1 MGFRQNMS
9 DNTSDDRDK
18 LYAIFRPYIRNG
30 YDEDMRLTIDN
41 GDTYHEIL
49 HEIESLIAHKVNEA
63 RIKQTKRIYGMLEPM
78 NDFTDAVPTE
88 KLDDELE
95 RLAELKTDTTEY

>member
-1 MGFRQNMS
+1 MS
-9 DNTSDDRDK
+9 DNTSDDWIEV
-18 LYAIFRPYIRNG
+18 LY
-30 YDEDMRLTIDN
+30 
-41 GDTYHEIL
+41 
-49 HEIESLIAHKVNEA
+49 IESPAITLLEFRKTIAHKVNEA

-95 RLAELKTDTTEY
+95 RLAELKTDTTED